1 MLLISNTI
9 RSPSPILVRWLM
21 KPALSNKT
29 IPHPST
35 WSAMNN
41 GPWVLES

>member
-1 MLLISNTI
+1 
-9 RSPSPILVRWLM
+9 M

-29 IPHPST
+29 LPHPST

-41 GPWVLES
+41 GPWV

>member
-1 MLLISNTI
+1 
-9 RSPSPILVRWLM
+9 M

-29 IPHPST
+29 LPHPST

-41 GPWVLES
+41 GPWVL

>member
-1 MLLISNTI
+1 
-9 RSPSPILVRWLM
+9 M

-29 IPHPST
+29 LPHPST

-41 GPWVLES
+41 GPWVLE